1 MWYLL
6 AISQAFSLAGGR
18 KIELGED
25 DVNARLKVDIPLFLR
40 FSSSLGL
47 VAAWGW
53 AATPTFQH
61 DVLPLMEKKCVA
73 CHGATKPAMGGL
85 DLRTLA
91 GVMAGSSHGAVVVP
105 GNAEGSRLWVMV
117 RDGKMPMDSAPLSDE
132 DKQLIRDWIEKGQF
146 PAANGSLTEIRKNKI
161 SNEARQWWSFKTP
174 VKPAVPPVRNAS
186 KAGPPID
193 AFIKQKLEAKG
204 WTLGPEA
211 DKRTLL
217 RRAYFDLLG
226 MPPTPEQVNE
236 FLADSKPNAYER
248 LIDRL
253 LDSPHYGE
261 RWGRHWLDVVGYSD
275 SIGNSTDEIRSLS
288 WRYRDYVINALNHDK
303 PYNQFLLEQFAG
315 DQLVNYDPDAKPKAE
330 DIDRLVATGFLRVEP
345 DYGDQQPIYQ
355 VDKYFDTLQVTTE
368 TSLKAV
374 MGIQLA
380 CAKCHDHKFDP
391 ILQEDYY
398 KLVSVFEPALD
409 PEKWIAA
416 TSFSYGTWPSRH
428 MLNVAPEDR
437 EAWIKAIKDEY
448 QKIRRERGAVTA
460 AVAKALKTG
469 AGNDSDSTDAPS
481 AAELEKIDPEL
492 AKRAVAL
499 KEHEDAYKKLD
510 QQRIWGLWDV
520 SKKPTQTH
528 ILVRGNYLVPGDP
541 VEPGIPAV
549 LDNPQKPF
557 RFPEPK
563 PEWHHTGRRLAL
575 AQWLTQ
581 PDHPL
586 TTRVIVNRV
595 WQYHFGEG
603 IVRTPDDFGSQ
614 GAAPTHPELLDWLA
628 TSFIE
633 NGWSLKWLHKQ
644 IMLSAAYRQSSVEDP
659 AKLAADPSDKL
670 LWRKAPMRLE
680 AEEIRDAML
689 LVSGRLDQT
698 QFGEPVAVRKAADG
712 QYVEDQPMDAPH
724 RRSIYVLTR
733 KSAPQSFLLAF
744 DQPTMDAGN
753 MAVRFR
759 SALPVQSLALM
770 NNPLVIESA
779 KAFAKRI
786 EKEAGEGMDNR
797 LRRAYELAYSR
808 PPRPDELKIIHAAL
822 EAKSKDQSAWRTVCQ
837 ALFGAN
843 EFLYSY

>member
-1 MWYLL
+1 MM
-6 AISQAFSLAGGR
+6 A
-18 KIELGED
+18 
-25 DVNARLKVDIPLFLR
+25 
-40 FSSSLGL
+40 
-47 VAAWGW
+47 
-53 AATPTFQH
+53 
-61 DVLPLMEKKCVA
+61 
-73 CHGATKPAMGGL
+73 GL

-91 GVMAGSSHGAVVVP
+91 GVMAGGSNGPVVVP
-105 GNAEGSRLWVMV
+105 GNPDGSRLWMMV
-117 RDGKMPMDSAPLSDE
+117 RDGKMPMGGSPLSDE
-132 DKQLIRDWIEKGQF
+132 DKQILRDWIEKGQF
-146 PAANGSLTEIRKNKI
+146 PAANDTSAGARKEKI
-161 SNEARQWWSFKTP
+161 AGKARQWRSFQKP
-174 VKPAVPPVRNAS
+174 VKPAAPAVLKAS
-186 KAGPPID
+186 RTHTTID
-193 AFIKQKLEAKG
+193 AFIEKKLEEKQ

-211 DKRTLL
+211 DKRTLV

-226 MPPTPEQVNE
+226 LPPTPEQVNE
-236 FLADSKPNAYER
+236 FLADSKPDAYAR
-248 LIDRL
+248 LVDRL

-275 SIGNSTDEIRSLS
+275 SIGNSTDEIRSLA
-288 WRYRDYVINALNHDK
+288 WRYRDYVVSSWNRDK

-315 DQLVNYDPDAKPKAE
+315 DQLVNYNPASKPKPE
-330 DIDRLVATGFLRVEP
+330 DIEKLIATGFLRVEP
-345 DYGDQQPIYQ
+345 DYGDQQAIYQ
-355 VDKYFDTLQVTTE
+355 VDKYFDALQVTTE
-368 TSLKAV
+368 TSLKSV
-374 MGIQLA
+374 IGIQLA

-398 KLVSVFEPALD
+398 KLAAVFEPALD

-428 MLNVAPEDR
+428 MLNVEPDQR

-448 QKIRRERGAVTA
+448 QAVRRERGAVTA
-460 AVAKALKTG
+460 AVAKALKQSG
-469 AGNDSDSTDAPS
+469 SGNDMDSTDAPS
-481 AAELEKIDPEL
+481 AAELEKIDPAL
-492 AKRAVAL
+492 AKRALAL
-499 KEHEDAYKKLD
+499 KEHEETYKKLD

-520 SKKPTQTH
+520 SKNPTPTH
-528 ILVRGNYLVPGDP
+528 ILIRGNYLSPGDP

-557 RFPEPK
+557 QFPEPK

-575 AQWLTQ
+575 AEWLTQ

-628 TSFIE
+628 TSFVE
-633 NGWSLKWLHKQ
+633 NGWSLKWLHRQ
-644 IMLSAAYRQSSVEDP
+644 IMLSAVYRQSSVEDP
-659 AKLAADPSDKL
+659 VKVAADPSNKL
-670 LWRKAPMRLE
+670 LWRKAPMRLD
-680 AEEIRDAML
+680 AEDIRDAML
-689 LVSGRLDQT
+689 QVSGRLDLALY
-698 QFGEPVAVRKAADG
+698 GEPVQVRKAADG

-733 KSAPQSFLLAF
+733 KSTPQSFLLAF

-759 SALPVQSLALM
+759 SALPVQSLAMM

-779 KAFAKRI
+779 KAFAARL
-786 EKEAGEGMDNR
+786 EKEAGAGLDTR

-808 PPRPDELKIIHAAL
+808 PPRPEELKIIHASF
-822 EAKSKDQSAWRTVCQ
+822 EAKAKDQSAWLILCQ
-837 ALFGAN
+837 ALLGAN